1 MMQTTNPYRDK
12 MVRDSRATI
21 NAFLKESPEFIYG
34 QPGFS
39 ISSVDG
45 TVSEWDLA
53 SAPVLSKECQF
64 LPKLETEHFVDEFI
78 KFSAVETSKPY
89 SAENVSVFAYW
100 RARVLRV
107 RGWIETLSYE
117 LNFELLEQTHDKFI
131 TEIGEGVVV
140 SLRTKSPKLSL
151 T

>member
-12 MVRDSRATI
+12 MIRDSRATI
-21 NAFLKESPEFIYG
+21 YAFLKELPEFIYG

-45 TVSEWDLA
+45 AVNEWDLA

-64 LPKLETEHFVDEFI
+64 LPKLETEHI

-107 RGWIETLSYE
+107 RGWVETLSYE
-117 LNFELLEQTHDKFI
+117 LNFELLEQTHDKFT

-140 SLRTKSPKLSL
+140 SLRTRSPKLSL